1 MQKNN
6 INQKSRKTKKK
17 TRKTKKKQILQ
28 NPRKTG
34 KEEQTKTNNL
44 TIKKEVQKIKTRQ
57 KNSRKL
63 KKTQIR
69 SK

>member
-6 INQKSRKTKKK
+6 INQKSRKTKIDKK
-17 TRKTKKKQILQ
+17 NKKKQILQ